1 MVGRACMETAPQ
13 RDDSKAA
20 PDGDWGMR
28 RTFRLEIRRAA
39 ASGVLETAGATFLL
53 LIAVSHFQAGATA
66 KALLVAGGPL
76 GLLCGPLVVA
86 ATRILGLRAATG
98 AALCALAG
106 CVAFLVATVS
116 QDVRVFVACGML
128 GVFSISSGIPLMTQI
143 YQENYP
149 PSRRGRLF
157 SLAAMARVAAASLFA
172 WFGGWWLDGGPGD
185 HRALML
191 AFSAASLMAAACIW
205 RCPSSVFTN
214 ETSMNPLAGLRH
226 VRSDRV
232 FRWLLA
238 SWMLMG
244 LGNLMM
250 LPLRVEFIAN
260 PRHGIGLSPMMVAL
274 LVSIIPSVTNLAFA
288 LFWGRLYDTMNFF
301 VLRIVLNVCFMAAIA
316 AFFLR
321 PGMSGFVLGAFLFGM
336 AASGGNV
343 AWSLWVT
350 KIAKP
355 ALVAE
360 YMGVHTFLTGVRGLL
375 APFLAFWL
383 IESFA
388 IPSLAWWS
396 LGLMLLASIM
406 LLPEARTLRRRRPGD
421 PPAPKPGNMT

>member
-1 MVGRACMETAPQ
+1 M
-13 RDDSKAA
+13 AA
-20 PDGDWGMR
+20 PDSIPEDAEWRMR
-28 RTFRLEIRRAA
+28 RTFRLELRRAA
-39 ASGVLETAGATFLL
+39 ASGVLETAAATFLL

-76 GLLCGPLVVA
+76 GLLCGPLAVA
-86 ATRILGLRAATG
+86 ATRILGWRAATG
-98 AALCALAG
+98 AAACAFSGALA
-106 CVAFLVATVS
+106 FLTAAML
-116 QDVRVFVACGML
+116 DDARWFVVCGML
-128 GVFSISSGIPLMTQI
+128 GVFSLTAGIPLVTQI

-157 SLAAMARVAAASLFA
+157 SLAAMARVSAASLFA
-172 WFGGWWLDGGPGD
+172 WFGGWWLGDGGGD
-185 HRALML
+185 YRALML
-191 AFSAASLMAAACIW
+191 AFAAASLAAAWFVWC
-205 RCPSSVFTN
+205 CPSVVFTK

-226 VRSDRV
+226 VKRDRM

-260 PRHGIGLSPMMVAL
+260 PVHGIALSPMMVAL
-274 LVSIIPSVTNLAFA
+274 LVSIIPSATNLAFA

-301 VLRIVLNVCFMAAIA
+301 LLRIVLNVCFMAAIA

-321 PGMSGFVLGAFLFGM
+321 PGMGGFVLGAFLFGM

-355 ALVAE
+355 ELVAE
-360 YMGVHTFLTGVRGLL
+360 YMGVHTFLTGVRGLI
-375 APFLAFWL
+375 APFLAFRL
-383 IESFA
+383 IETHS

-396 LGLMLLASIM
+396 LGLMALASIM
-406 LLPEARTLRRRRPGD
+406 LVPEARTLRRRRPGD
-421 PPAPKPGNMT
+421 PPAPKPGGLN

>member
-1 MVGRACMETAPQ
+1 MAAGPIEKKNAG
-13 RDDSKAA
+13 DD
-20 PDGDWGMR
+20 DEWRMR
-28 RTFRLEIRRAA
+28 RTFRLELRRAA
-39 ASGVLETAGATFLL
+39 ASGILETAAATFLL

-76 GLLCGPLVVA
+76 GLLLGPLAVA
-86 ATRILGLRAATG
+86 ATRALGWRAATG
-98 AALCALAG
+98 AAACAVTGSLGFLGAALFDDAR
-106 CVAFLVATVS
+106 AFVV
-116 QDVRVFVACGML
+116 CGAL
-128 GVFSISSGIPLMTQI
+128 GVLSLTAGIPLMTQI

-149 PSRRGRLF
+149 SSRRGRLF

-172 WFGGWWLDGGPGD
+172 WLAGWWLDGRIGD
-185 HRALML
+185 YQRVMFV
-191 AFSAASLMAAACIW
+191 FSAAALAAAWFTW
-205 RCPSSVFTN
+205 RCPSGVFTE
-214 ETSMNPLAGLRH
+214 ETSTNPLAGWRH

-244 LGNLMM
+244 LGNLLM

-260 PRHGIGLSPMMVAL
+260 PRHGIALSPMMVAV
-274 LVSIIPSVTNLAFA
+274 LVSMIPSVTNFVFA

-301 VLRIVLNVCFMAAIA
+301 LLRIVLNVCFMAAIA

-321 PGMSGFVLGAFLFGM
+321 PGMSGFVLGSFFFGM

-360 YMGVHTFLTGVRGLL
+360 YMGVHTFLTGVRGLA

-383 IESFA
+383 IETWA
-388 IPSLAWWS
+388 IPWLAWVS
-396 LGLMLLASIM
+396 LGFMAVASLM
-406 LLPEARTLRRRRPGD
+406 LLPEVRTLRRRRPGD
-421 PPAPKPGNMT
+421 PQSPKPGGLL

>member
-1 MVGRACMETAPQ
+1 MTSESATNT
-13 RDDSKAA
+13 DAA
-20 PDGDWGMR
+20 SGEDADWRMR
-28 RTFRLEIRRAA
+28 RTFRLELRRAA
-39 ASGVLETAGATFLL
+39 ATGVLETAGATFLL
-53 LIAVSHFQAGATA
+53 LIAVSHFHAGATA

-76 GLLCGPLVVA
+76 GLLCGPLAVA
-86 ATRILGLRAATG
+86 ATRILGWRAASG
-98 AALCALAG
+98 AATCALAAG
-106 CVAFLVATVS
+106 LAFLAAAAI
-116 QDVRVFVACGML
+116 DDARWFVACSMCGA
-128 GVFSISSGIPLMTQI
+128 FSLTLGIPLVTQI

-149 PSRRGRLF
+149 PSRRGQLF
-157 SLAAMARVAAASLFA
+157 SLAAMARVTAASLFA
-172 WFGGWWLDGGPGD
+172 WLGGWWLEAGPGD

-191 AFSAASLMAAACIW
+191 AFGAASLAAAHFVR
-205 RCPSSVFTN
+205 RCPSAVFAR

-250 LPLRVEFIAN
+250 LPLRVEFVAN
-260 PRHGIGLSPMMVAL
+260 PRHGIELSPMMVAL
-274 LVSIIPSVTNLAFA
+274 IVSIIPGATNFVFA
-288 LFWGRLYDTMNFF
+288 LFWGRLYDRMNFF
-301 VLRIVLNVCFMAAIA
+301 LLRIVLNACFMAAIA
-316 AFFLR
+316 AFFIR
-321 PGMSGFVLGAFLFGM
+321 PGMPGFLIGAFLFGM
-336 AASGGNV
+336 AASGGHV

-360 YMGVHTFLTGVRGLL
+360 YMGVHTFLTGVRGLM

-383 IESFA
+383 IETVA

-396 LGLMLLASIM
+396 LGLMTLASVM

-421 PPAPKPGNMT
+421 PPAPKPGNLT

>member
-1 MVGRACMETAPQ
+1 MLRGPMSLEENHAEWR
-13 RDDSKAA
+13 
-20 PDGDWGMR
+20 MR
-28 RTFRLEIRRAA
+28 RTFQMELRRAA
-39 ASGVLETAGATFLL
+39 ASGVLETAAATFLL

-86 ATRILGLRAATG
+86 ATRILGWRAATG
-98 AALCALAG
+98 AAACAL
-106 CVAFLVATVS
+106 VSSLAFLSGAVFSNAS
-116 QDVRVFVACGML
+116 AFVACGML
-128 GVFSISSGIPLMTQI
+128 GVFFLTAGIPLMTQI

-149 PSRRGRLF
+149 PSRRGHLF
-157 SLAAMARVAAASLFA
+157 SLAAMARVTAASLFA

-185 HRALML
+185 YRALML
-191 AFSAASLMAAACIW
+191 AFAVASLAAASFMW
-205 RCPSSVFTN
+205 RCPSVVFTK
-214 ETSMNPLAGLRH
+214 ETSANPLAGLRH

-260 PRHGIGLSPMMVAL
+260 PRHGIALSPMMVAL
-274 LVSIIPSVTNLAFA
+274 LVSIIPGATNFVFA
-288 LFWGRLYDTMNFF
+288 LFWGRLYDTINFF
-301 VLRIVLNVCFMAAIA
+301 LLRIVLNVCFMAAIA

-321 PGMSGFVLGAFLFGM
+321 PGMGGFVFGSFLFGM

-360 YMGVHTFLTGVRGLL
+360 YMGVHTFLTGVRGLF

-383 IESFA
+383 IETVA

-396 LGLMLLASIM
+396 LGLMALASIM
-406 LLPEARTLRRRRPGD
+406 LAPEARTLRRRRPGE
-421 PPAPKPGNMT
+421 PSAPKPGNLT

>member
-1 MVGRACMETAPQ
+1 MLAARMLREPMS
-13 RDDSKAA
+13 DDENNAE
-20 PDGDWGMR
+20 WRMR
-28 RTFRLEIRRAA
+28 RTFRLELRRAA
-39 ASGVLETAGATFLL
+39 ASGILETAAATFLL
-53 LIAVSHFQAGATA
+53 LIAVTHFQAGATA
-66 KALLVAGGPL
+66 KAFLVAGGPL
-76 GLLCGPLVVA
+76 GLLLGPLAVSI
-86 ATRILGLRAATG
+86 TRALGWRAATG
-98 AALCALAG
+98 AAACAASG
-106 CVAFLVATVS
+106 AVSFLGAALF
-116 QDVRVFVACGML
+116 DDARFFVACSAL
-128 GVFSISSGIPLMTQI
+128 GVLSLTVGIPLMTQI

-149 PSRRGRLF
+149 SARRGHLF

-172 WFGGWWLDGGPGD
+172 WLAGWWLDG
-185 HRALML
+185 RIEEYRVLMF
-191 AFSAASLMAAACIW
+191 AFSAAALTAAWFTW
-205 RCPSSVFTN
+205 RCPSSVFAD
-214 ETSMNPLAGLRH
+214 ETSSNPLAGMRH

-244 LGNLMM
+244 LGNLLM

-260 PRHGIGLSPMMVAL
+260 PRHGIALSPMMVAV
-274 LVSIIPSVTNLAFA
+274 LVSIIPSVTNFVFA
-288 LFWGRLYDTMNFF
+288 LFWGRLYDRMNFF
-301 VLRIVLNVCFMAAIA
+301 LLRIILNVCFMAAIA

-321 PGMSGFVLGAFLFGM
+321 PGMSGFVLGSFLFGM

-360 YMGVHTFLTGVRGLL
+360 YMGVHTFLTGVRGLI

-383 IESFA
+383 IESVE

-396 LGLMLLASIM
+396 LGLMAVASIM
-406 LLPEARTLRRRRPGD
+406 LAPEARTLRRRRAAD
-421 PPAPKPGNMT
+421 PSAPKPGGLT

>member
-1 MVGRACMETAPQ
+1 ML
-13 RDDSKAA
+13 AA
-20 PDGDWGMR
+20 RMLGGPMSDLENNAEWRMR
-28 RTFRLEIRRAA
+28 RTFRLELRRAA
-39 ASGVLETAGATFLL
+39 ASGILETAAATFLL
-53 LIAVSHFQAGATA
+53 LIAVTHFQAGATA
-66 KALLVAGGPL
+66 KAFLVAGGPL
-76 GLLCGPLVVA
+76 GLLLGPLAVSI
-86 ATRILGLRAATG
+86 TRALGWRAATG
-98 AALCALAG
+98 AAACAASG
-106 CVAFLVATVS
+106 AVS
-116 QDVRVFVACGML
+116 FFGGALFDDARFFVACSAL
-128 GVFSISSGIPLMTQI
+128 GVLSLTVGIPLMTQI

-149 PSRRGRLF
+149 SARRGHLF

-172 WFGGWWLDGGPGD
+172 WLAGWWLDG
-185 HRALML
+185 RIEEYRVLMF
-191 AFSAASLMAAACIW
+191 AFSAAALTAAWFTW
-205 RCPSSVFTN
+205 RCPSSVFAD
-214 ETSMNPLAGLRH
+214 ETSSNPLAGMRH

-244 LGNLMM
+244 LGNLLM

-260 PRHGIGLSPMMVAL
+260 PRHGIALSPMMVAV
-274 LVSIIPSVTNLAFA
+274 LVSIIPSVTNFVFA
-288 LFWGRLYDTMNFF
+288 LFWGRLYDRMNFF
-301 VLRIVLNVCFMAAIA
+301 LLRIILNVCFMAAIA

-321 PGMSGFVLGAFLFGM
+321 PGMSGFVLGSFLFGM

-360 YMGVHTFLTGVRGLL
+360 YMGVHTFLTGVRGLI

-383 IESFA
+383 IESVE

-396 LGLMLLASIM
+396 LGLMAVASIM
-406 LLPEARTLRRRRPGD
+406 LAPEARTLRRRRAAD
-421 PPAPKPGNMT
+421 PSAPKPGGLT